1 MSAKFTP
8 PKSVQAVYKRC
19 DKPLNDNKGLF
30 KAYLQGVNDDRELDN
45 VESDVK
51 HVTKALRFD
60 VTTSSSVVAVGPFLI
75 RW

>member
-1 MSAKFTP
+1 MNAKFTP
-8 PKSVQAVYKRC
+8 PKSIQAVYKRC

-30 KAYLQGVNDDRELDN
+30 KAYMQQVNNDDMLDN

-51 HVTKALRFD
+51 HVTEALRFNIHQTNPL
-60 VTTSSSVVAVGPFLI
+60 VTVGPFLI